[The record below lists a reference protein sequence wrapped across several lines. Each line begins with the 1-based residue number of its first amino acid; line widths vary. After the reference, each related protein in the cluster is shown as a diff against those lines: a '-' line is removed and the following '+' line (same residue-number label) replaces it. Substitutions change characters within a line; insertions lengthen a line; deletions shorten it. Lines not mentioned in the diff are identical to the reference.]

1 MGSVPCES
9 DMPRVRGTRGHENG
23 EVGVE
28 LVAVTGRRE
37 TECESE
43 PVNRRNPR
51 VRPHWFGS
59 LEEESRRRAIH
70 PRHIPEEVVR
80 VDIQKERVGG
90 LDVHK
95 ATVVA
100 CVLAPH
106 KKKQIRTFGTTV
118 GDLQQL
124 LAWLRSEEVTDL
136 AMESTGSYWK
146 PVYNVL
152 EGQGI
157 ELLVVNPAHM
167 KAVPGRKTDVKDA
180 EWIAELLRYG
190 LLRGSRIFDRTQRE
204 LQELTR
210 YQVRLIQARADE
222 VRRVL
227 KVLEGGNIKAGN
239 LVTDMLGRSG
249 REMLDAIVEGET
261 DPSKLAAFARGRMK
275 PKVAALERA
284 LAGSVDEH
292 QRFLLRQVLRHIDF
306 LDQEIATLG
315 AELEERMRPFRAAI
329 GLLMSIPG
337 VSRVAA
343 QRILAEIG
351 VDMGYWPDAAHMS
364 SWAKICPGNNQSAGK
379 RRSSSI
385 GPGNNWLR
393 TVLVQ
398 VAWSAIKAAGSRYA
412 RIYQSLVVRRGKK
425 RAIIAVAHALL
436 MTIYAMLRDGTYYQE
451 EVRAVGREEDHVNY
465 WVRQLQKH
473 GFEVEL
479 KPAAA

>member
-1 MGSVPCES
+1 
-9 DMPRVRGTRGHENG
+9 
-23 EVGVE
+23 VE
-28 LVAVTGRRE
+28 
-37 TECESE
+37 
-43 PVNRRNPR
+43 
-51 VRPHWFGS
+51 
-59 LEEESRRRAIH
+59 
-70 PRHIPEEVVR
+70 
-80 VDIQKERVGG
+80 IQRERVCG

-100 CVLAPH
+100 CVLVPH
-106 KKKQIRTFGTTV
+106 KKKQIRTFGTTL
-118 GDLQQL
+118 GDLHKL
-124 LAWLRSEEVTDL
+124 LDWLRGEEVTDL

-167 KAVPGRKTDVKDA
+167 KAIPGRKTDAKDA

-190 LLRGSRIFDRTQRE
+190 LLRGSRIFDRQQRE

-222 VRRVL
+222 IRRLL
-227 KVLEGGNIKAGN
+227 KVLEGGNIKASN
-239 LVTDMLGRSG
+239 LVTDMLGASG
-249 REMLDAIVEGET
+249 RDMLDAIVEGES
-261 DPSKLAAFARGRMK
+261 DPTKLAAFARGRMK

-284 LAGSVDEH
+284 LAGSIEEH
-292 QRFLLRQVLRHIDF
+292 QRFMLRQVLGHIDF
-306 LDQEIATLG
+306 LDEEIATLG
-315 AELEERMRPFRAAI
+315 AEIEERMRPFEAAI
-329 GLLMSIPG
+329 LLLMSIPG
-337 VSRVAA
+337 VNRAAA

-351 VDMGYWPDAAHMS
+351 VEMGYWPDVSHMS

-398 VAWSAIKAAGSRYA
+398 AAWSAIKVVRSRYA
-412 RIYQSLVVRRGKK
+412 RIYQSVLIRRGKK

-436 MTIYAMLRDGTYYQE
+436 MTIYTMLRDGTYYRE
-451 EVRAVGREEDHVNY
+451 EVRPETPKADQVNH
-465 WVRQLQKH
+465 WVRELQKH
-473 GFEVEL
+473 GYEVEL
-479 KPAAA
+479 KPAVA

>member
-1 MGSVPCES
+1 M
-9 DMPRVRGTRGHENG
+9 
-23 EVGVE
+23 EVQ
-28 LVAVTGRRE
+28 R
-37 TECESE
+37 
-43 PVNRRNPR
+43 
-51 VRPHWFGS
+51 
-59 LEEESRRRAIH
+59 
-70 PRHIPEEVVR
+70 
-80 VDIQKERVGG
+80 ERVCG

-100 CVLAPH
+100 CVLVPQ
-106 KKKQIRTFGTTV
+106 KKKQIRSFGTTI
-118 GDLQQL
+118 GELQEL
-124 LAWLRSEEVTDL
+124 LSWLQSEEVTDL

-167 KAVPGRKTDVKDA
+167 KAIPGRKTDVKDA

-190 LLRGSRIFDRTQRE
+190 LLRGSRIFDRQQRE

-222 VRRVL
+222 LRRLL

-239 LVTDMLGRSG
+239 LVTDMLGASG
-249 REMLDAIVEGET
+249 REMLDAIAEGES

-284 LAGSVDEH
+284 LAGSIEEH
-292 QRFLLRQVLRHIDF
+292 QRFMLRQVLRHIDF

-315 AELEERMRPFRAAI
+315 AEIEERMRPFEAALS
-329 GLLMSIPG
+329 LLVSIPG
-337 VSRVAA
+337 VKRAAA

-351 VDMGYWPDAAHMS
+351 IEMGYWPDAEHIS
-364 SWAKICPGNNQSAGK
+364 SWAKICPSNNQSAGK

-398 VAWSAIKAAGSRYA
+398 AAWAAVKVAGSRYA
-412 RIYQSLVVRRGKK
+412 RIYQSVLVRRGKK

-436 MTIYAMLRDGTYYQE
+436 VTAYTMLREGTYYQE
-451 EVRAVGREEDHVNY
+451 EVRPVTPEQDQVNH